1 MIAGPSGWP
10 DSGLWQLG
18 VQPMRLLAGSRVVG
32 SLGLEH
38 FRDALPDALQA
49 DLAQIDHRVR

>member
-1 MIAGPSGWP
+1 MIAGHSGWP
-10 DSGLWQLG
+10 DRRLWQLD
-18 VQPMRLLAGSRVVG
+18 VQPMRPLAGSRMVG